1 MGYWAIISAARLRG
15 YAPSWVTA
23 IRDLLWLALFILVFV
38 ILVKGLR
45 YRGNLMPYTC
55 IVILFA
61 FGQLAQYRLFSDPEY
76 TGRGV
81 QKAAA
86 RLAKAQAL
94 RARAVAQEYDRDKIA
109 YMLGETATAR
119 RSNSRDGDS
128 SSKHT
133 DSSSEAAHAM
143 QLPQPI
149 RQHATGI
156 GLGQMLLSVRSWT
169 PILSMMA
176 LLVACWL
183 VCQETMLLRVQ
194 RHGLMIAV
202 VTLLPLMI
210 IVVFFT
216 QDGKFIG
223 GMTPWEPAKVL
234 FLVSLSSILVDSYR
248 PLSKTRWGV
257 PPMRFLLPL
266 VVTAGCGLIPFFVLG
281 DFGQLWVFSLV
292 YVVLYLVAVKRPGQ
306 LLPGLL
312 ILVATF
318 VLLSS
323 LGGIPDRVTYRYYL
337 WKQTWQP
344 PPETAQW
351 WMPYLEDIRKQYGA
365 AAASVTSEDAWYDKG
380 SQLIQAIFGISRG
393 QLLGAGFGLGL
404 PEIVPVADS
413 DFIYSTIAEELGWI
427 GGTSLLITFL
437 LLGVAGWR
445 EAMLATD
452 MYTKL
457 LATGATAFLLA
468 QAWVNV
474 AGVVKLVP
482 MTGITLPFVSHGGWS
497 LLTSFTMVGILLGI
511 SQRNALQLV
520 PPDQS

>member
-1 MGYWAIISAARLRG
+1 MA
-15 YAPSWVTA
+15 T
-23 IRDLLWLALFILVFV
+23 RDLLSLALLILVFV
-38 ILVKGLR
+38 VLVKVWR
-45 YRGNLMPYTC
+45 YRGNLTLYTC

-61 FGQLAQYRLFSDPEY
+61 IGQLAQYRLFSDPEY
-76 TGRGV
+76 TGRGA
-81 QKAAA
+81 QKSAA
-86 RLAKAQAL
+86 RLSKAQAI
-94 RARAVAQEYDRDKIA
+94 RSRAVAQEYDRAKIA
-109 YMLGETATAR
+109 YVFGDAAISLESENPESG
-119 RSNSRDGDS
+119 SDGN
-128 SSKHT
+128 KR
-133 DSSSEAAHAM
+133 SEALKEVARVM
-143 QLPQPI
+143 QLPQPA
-149 RQHATGI
+149 REPSVAV
-156 GLGQMLLSVRSWT
+156 GLTQVLLSARTWA
-169 PILSMMA
+169 PILSVLA
-176 LLVACWL
+176 LMVACWF
-183 VCQETMLLRVQ
+183 VCRETMLLRVQ

-202 VTLLPLMI
+202 ATLLPLMI

-216 QDGKFIG
+216 RDGKFIG

-234 FLVSLSSILVDSYR
+234 FLLSLSSILVDSYR

-266 VVTAGCGLIPFFVLG
+266 IVTAGCGLVPFFVLG
-281 DFGQLWVFSLV
+281 DFGQLWVFSIV
-292 YVVLYLVAVKRPGQ
+292 YAVLYLVAVKRPGQ
-306 LLPGLL
+306 LIPGLL
-312 ILVATF
+312 ILVAVF

-323 LGGIPDRVTYRYYL
+323 VGGIPERVIYRYYL
-337 WKQTWQP
+337 WRQTWQP

-351 WMPYLEDIRKQYGA
+351 WTPYLEDIRKQYGA
-365 AAASVTSEDAWYDKG
+365 AASVTNEDAWFDKG

-393 QLLGAGFGLGL
+393 QLVGAGFGLGL

-427 GGTSLLITFL
+427 GGASLLFVFL
-437 LLGVAGWR
+437 LLGAAGWR

-457 LATGATAFLLA
+457 LAAGATAFLLA

-511 SQRNALQLV
+511 SQRNALQLN
-520 PPDQS
+520 PPSQP